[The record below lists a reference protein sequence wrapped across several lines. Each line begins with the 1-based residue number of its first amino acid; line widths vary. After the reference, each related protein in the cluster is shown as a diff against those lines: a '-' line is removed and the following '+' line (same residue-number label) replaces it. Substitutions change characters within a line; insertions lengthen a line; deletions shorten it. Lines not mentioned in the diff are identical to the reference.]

1 MMTNKAECKSLQ
13 LKNESHYFDGFTKLY
28 IEMSDKEIA
37 HVEVR
42 TVYEKVS
49 NQWVERHLKGYFT
62 QKDEN
67 DKPINKW
74 EFSLSFDTE
83 IFDTGINCI
92 KGNERWNAEE
102 VEDVKL
108 KNELE
113 KIAHPLKSLILA
125 PLKVFGW
132 QEAPPTFKL
141 YVSKN

>member
-1 MMTNKAECKSLQ
+1 MMKDEAECESSLQ
-13 LKNESHYFDGFTKLY
+13 LKNESHYFDRTTKLY

-67 DKPINKW
+67 DKPIDKW
-74 EFSLSFDTE
+74 EFILTSISETFKNICWND
-83 IFDTGINCI
+83 N
-92 KGNERWNAEE
+92 KRWNAEK

-125 PLKVFGW
+125 PLKVFW